1 MVQSAHNSSDYP
13 RIQNRL
19 PSNYRTYLGLSILST
34 LLSLAYV
41 VIAIWGPV
49 WHKIRDPSIAKN
61 VASLVAKLIEASFGS
76 ICVLYLG
83 QLLTRRSTSED
94 IHHGVSLDQICMRDW
109 IIDPGSMVGDGKVL
123 WLGTKSFL
131 GWYVMV
137 AGVASLLYGTASQN
151 LSRSIFL
158 DRMSTYM
165 R

>member
-1 MVQSAHNSSDYP
+1 M
-13 RIQNRL
+13 
-19 PSNYRTYLGLSILST
+19 LST

-49 WHKIRDPSIAKN
+49 WAQIRDPSIAKN

-83 QLLTRRSTSED
+83 QLLTRRSTSKD
-94 IHHGVSLDQICMRDW
+94 IHQGVSLDQICMRDW

-123 WLGTKSFL
+123 WLGTTSFL
-131 GWYVMV
+131 GWYVLV
-137 AGVASLLYGTASQN
+137 AAVAALFYGTASQN
-151 LSRSIFL
+151 LSKAIYL
-158 DRMSTYM
+158 GRMSTYV